1 MLVGSVTWMLNSI
14 INQEDVPSLLKKGLL
29 VPIPKHGKDSSLK
42 DNNRGITLLPLFYKL
57 LEKVIIE
64 REKSWFAQEN
74 VIDKIQSAGK
84 ENLSCLHTSLL
95 VQEAVAYNLNR
106 GNSVHGAGLDARK
119 AFDTVW
125 VNGLLYKL
133 HKAGFNCTAW
143 KLIKSSYSEFQC
155 AVLLYGVSGRWFSPL
170 RGVHQGAPLSMLLY
184 VFYMNDLIREL
195 ECSNR
200 GIIIVDM
207 NVTSPAHA
215 DDVFLL
221 ALYKVN
227 MNCLLCIAYAYSVKW
242 RYSFNTDKTIYLLWG
257 EDENPWEVVRFGN
270 DIVGPS
276 HTCEHLGVELCTIY
290 SLVCEMY
297 NKRVGKVNNVI
308 NSAKGIGNH
317 IVPTPPLALS
327 KVYWSVG
334 IPKLVYGLDVT
345 PITDECIEILEF
357 AHRQNAKSIQ
367 LLPKNVHNPA
377 PLATIGWMSI
387 KGYIAIMKI
396 MFLFRTLCLNFDS
409 VYRKLLVHRIREIQ
423 GVSGPVERYTSPVM
437 SIWSYVVQYNFVSDV
452 NNFIVYGQRCML
464 PEIKRKV
471 KTRVREIELLRWRF
485 TSFLYSDLS
494 IYLDVVKHIKPI
506 LWWGFTQKYP
516 QYTRRVSCIVAIMMS
531 SQPKLFQ
538 CNFNCICMLCTE
550 RSADSPCHVLFQC
563 ARLNHVRTIYNH
575 NIVNS
580 MPHAMRDHYNNVS
593 DNEKLSFICAGL
605 PIEFSTVLKAI
616 ADFVFNMYKTRKTYY
631 EPP

>member
-1 MLVGSVTWMLNSI
+1 M
-14 INQEDVPSLLKKGLL
+14 
-29 VPIPKHGKDSSLK
+29 
-42 DNNRGITLLPLFYKL
+42 
-57 LEKVIIE
+57 
-64 REKSWFAQEN
+64 
-74 VIDKIQSAGK
+74 
-84 ENLSCLHTSLL
+84 
-95 VQEAVAYNLNR
+95 
-106 GNSVHGAGLDARK
+106 
-119 AFDTVW
+119 
-125 VNGLLYKL
+125 
-133 HKAGFNCTAW
+133 
-143 KLIKSSYSEFQC
+143 
-155 AVLLYGVSGRWFSPL
+155 
-170 RGVHQGAPLSMLLY
+170 
-184 VFYMNDLIREL
+184 
-195 ECSNR
+195 
-200 GIIIVDM
+200 
-207 NVTSPAHA
+207 
-215 DDVFLL
+215 
-221 ALYKVN
+221 
-227 MNCLLCIAYAYSVKW
+227 
-242 RYSFNTDKTIYLLWG
+242 
-257 EDENPWEVVRFGN
+257 
-270 DIVGPS
+270 
-276 HTCEHLGVELCTIY
+276 
-290 SLVCEMY
+290 
-297 NKRVGKVNNVI
+297 
-308 NSAKGIGNH
+308 
-317 IVPTPPLALS
+317 
-327 KVYWSVG
+327 
-334 IPKLVYGLDVT
+334 T

-580 MPHAMRDHYNNVS
+580 MPHAMRDHYNNIS
-593 DNEKLSFICAGL
+593 DTEKLPFICAGL